1 MNNINIITSNLDMD
15 NIKKDILE
23 KDIKILINTDNSLMK
38 EFTSILIDLNINR
51 NGLNNFI
58 KYFDN
63 YENKYIKI
71 FVVKNDNI
79 SLLIG
84 PLLINN
90 NKHSIINVISKFML
104 ENTCY
109 KSNSSLISNF
119 INNNNINTNDYF
131 V

>member
-1 MNNINIITSNLDMD
+1 MNNINVITSNLNIDD
-15 NIKKDILE
+15 IKKDILE
-23 KDIKILINTDNSLMK
+23 KDIKILINTDNSLIK

-58 KYFDN
+58 KYLDN

-79 SLLIG
+79 LSLIG

-104 ENTCY
+104 EDTCY

>member
-1 MNNINIITSNLDMD
+1 MNNINVITSNLDMD